1 MTLFALRLRNSDVES
16 PRAMANASQS
26 DTSARVANRLNR
38 SVLPAWEGFVTSSLD
53 QTCIPL
59 FLVFQS
65 AVTVTLPPN
74 RTAVLKA
81 TNLGDDDTNGETDVF
96 VHDRKTGKTERP
108 YRDKQGR
115 FVLGDPAFGSELH
128 HRKNAVLTGFG
139 FWLDRESHNRIYNR
153 IYISGGRGGC

>member
-74 RTAVLKA
+74 RTAVLEASTTK
-81 TNLGDDDTNGETDVF
+81 
-96 VHDRKTGKTERP
+96 
-108 YRDKQGR
+108 
-115 FVLGDPAFGSELH
+115 
-128 HRKNAVLTGFG
+128 RKNCIGTGGWTCFRDQV
-139 FWLDRESHNRIYNR
+139 DREAA
-153 IYISGGRGGC
+153 CQ